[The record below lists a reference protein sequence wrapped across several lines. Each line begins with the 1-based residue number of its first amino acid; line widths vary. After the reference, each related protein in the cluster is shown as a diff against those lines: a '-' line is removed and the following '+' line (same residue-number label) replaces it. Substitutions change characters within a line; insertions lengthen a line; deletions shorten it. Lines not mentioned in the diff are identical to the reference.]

1 MIKVNQ
7 DGSFT
12 LRTGDLSE
20 FLEVLLE
27 QAKTYSEFTHKR
39 PKIDELNDGE
49 EICRLNRQQIDPLY
63 ISSVFA
69 AFFLE
74 AYIFDYG
81 ARKKSDGYI
90 ENYIDKL
97 DPPSKWVVVTALF
110 NERGLEPS
118 DSWYQHMTTIF
129 KDRNKLAHSRS
140 KNFDPDQIR
149 KPDYLKP
156 PYERLES
163 IECIM
168 KALLEVDPD
177 EQFASTVVD
186 RIKAVRKLYP
196 A

>member
-1 MIKVNQ
+1 MIKVNE
-7 DGSFT
+7 DDSFK
-12 LRTGDLSE
+12 LRTGDLAE
-20 FLEVLLE
+20 FLEVILE
-27 QAKTYSEFTHKR
+27 QAKTYSEFKHNR
-39 PKIDELNDGE
+39 PKIEELNDGE
-49 EICRLNRQQIDPLY
+49 AICRLNRQQLDPLY

-90 ENYIDKL
+90 EKYIDKL

-118 DSWYQHMTTIF
+118 DSWYHHMTTIF

-140 KNFDPDQIR
+140 KNFVPDQIS
-149 KPDYLKP
+149 KADHLKP
-156 PYERLES
+156 PDERLAS

-168 KALLEVDPD
+168 KALLDVDPN
-177 EQFASTVVD
+177 EQFALIVVD
-186 RIKAVRKLYP
+186 RIETVRKLYP